1 MVSIIV
7 AKSKNGVIG
16 VGNKLPWNL
25 PIDLK
30 RFKELTTGNVVIM
43 GRKTYESIGKPLP
56 NRINIVITR
65 NKDFSVP
72 GVLTAKSLQNALLKA
87 GGEKDIFIIGGGE
100 IYRQSISYSD
110 KMYIT
115 EVDMEVEGDTTFPDI
130 DKNRWS
136 LQEEVDFKEG
146 KFLTYERV
154 KILTT

>member
-1 MVSIIV
+1 MISIIAAV
-7 AKSKNGVIG
+7 SKNGMIG
-16 VGNKLPWNL
+16 VDNKLPWDL
-25 PIDLK
+25 PKDLK

-87 GGEKDIFIIGGGE
+87 GGEKEIFIIGGGE
-100 IYRQSISYSD
+100 IYSQAISYSN
-110 KMYIT
+110 KRYIT

-136 LQEEVDFKEG
+136 LKEEVDFDGG

-154 KILTT
+154 KILTI

>member
-25 PIDLK
+25 PTDLK
-30 RFKELTTGNVVIM
+30 RFKEITTDGVVIM

-56 NRINIVITR
+56 NRINIVVTR
-65 NKDFSVP
+65 TENFFVP

-100 IYRQSISYSD
+100 IYRQSISYAD

-115 EVDMEVEGDTTFPDI
+115 EVDMEVEGDTTFPEI